1 MTQSSATLP
10 NSQTESVPLI
20 ILVSGLDSPLSDEI
34 QQHYLTSDP
43 TLSRWNRLAAES
55 GWIYMDMDFLFT
67 RWDIVWGDVK
77 KNLQERIAVSRKY
90 IHVTMFCILLKRKFR
105 NLKALLQPF
114 LSFNR
119 LAGYTKTPI
128 L

>member
-10 NSQTESVPLI
+10 SSQTESVPLI

-67 RWDIVWGDVK
+67 RWDIVWGMSRRIF
-77 KNLQERIAVSRKY
+77 KN
-90 IHVTMFCILLKRKFR
+90 
-105 NLKALLQPF
+105 ALL
-114 LSFNR
+114 
-119 LAGYTKTPI
+119 
-128 L
+128 